1 MTEVLTRGS
10 CRPTGGLDLPLPT
23 DHRTRLPT
31 NEVVALF
38 ADSSVSFRLS
48 VAATFADLADR
59 LDRLGERHMGVPMA
73 VYLKIDTAQRPIP
86 VLHTWI

>member
-1 MTEVLTRGS
+1 MTEALTCGT
-10 CRPTGGLDLPLPT
+10 CQPTSGRDLPPPT

-38 ADSSVSFRLS
+38 ANSSVSFRLS

-59 LDRLGERHMGVPMA
+59 LDRLSGRHIGVPTA
-73 VYLKIDTAQRPIP
+73 VYLKVDTAQRPIP
-86 VLHTWI
+86 VLHTGI